1 MYRNFLKQNHYYF
14 FLGLIFIDFLIL
26 TIAEIISSIVFMNRA
41 LNFWLVIKNLIV
53 VSIFIFPLLSY
64 FRVYYPFRRSKFYQ
78 IFKKIL
84 FSHLAF
90 FIIFSTIVYLIS
102 QNTFFTKVKWISI
115 FVVISF
121 FLFIISRIILLVFF
135 RYIRKKSFN
144 TRSILIIGAG
154 EMAERIQL
162 RFLEYLW
169 TGYRVVAFIDHIA
182 KNNSQD
188 NTSRKINGIPVY
200 VMPEN
205 ISQWITDHGIDE
217 IWFALPLNM
226 DLEIKE
232 LLWSL
237 RHKPIPKRYIPDM
250 FALCVL
256 TSSVSEF
263 GDIPILDLEDSKLIG
278 KSILIKD
285 ILDKFFALTIL
296 ILISPLMLLI
306 IIAIKITSK
315 GPVIFKQKRYGI
327 YGNVFNVYK
336 FRSMKIHEDS
346 VFLQQA
352 QKNDSRLTLIGGFLR
367 RTSLDELPQFI
378 NVLQGKMSIVGPRPH
393 AVSHNEYYKDLVTL
407 YMQRHLIKPGIT
419 GLAQVNGSRGET
431 DTIEKMQ
438 RRVDFDLDYIKNWSI
453 FLDLKI
459 IFLTIFK
466 GFLNKNAY

>member
-14 FLGLIFIDFLIL
+14 FLCLIVADLFTITLAEVFSSMFILER
-26 TIAEIISSIVFMNRA
+26 T
-41 LNFWLVIKNLIV
+41 LNLWQVAKNLIV
-53 VSIFIFPLLSY
+53 VAIFLFPILSY
-64 FRVYYPFRRSKFYQ
+64 FGVYSPFRRSNFYQ
-78 IFKKIL
+78 IFRKITL
-84 FSHLAF
+84 AHLSF
-90 FIIFSTIVYLIS
+90 FIVFSTIVYLIS
-102 QNTFFTKVKWISI
+102 QNTFVAKLNWISI

-121 FLFIISRIILLVFF
+121 SLFILSRFCLLTSL
-135 RYIRKKSFN
+135 RYLRKRSFN
-144 TRSILIIGAG
+144 TRSIAIIGTG
-154 EMAERIQL
+154 EIAERIQS

-169 TGYRVVAFIDHIA
+169 TGYRVVAFIEHIPA
-182 KNNSQD
+182 VNQE
-188 NTSRKINGIPVY
+188 SRILDINGVPVY
-200 VMPEN
+200 KKPDD
-205 ISQWITDHGIDE
+205 ISQWVSEHSVDE
-217 IWFALPLNM
+217 IWFALPMSM
-226 DLEIKE
+226 DSDIKE

-237 RHKPIPKRYIPDM
+237 RHKPIPKRYVPDM
-250 FALCVL
+250 FALSVI
-256 TSSVSEF
+256 TSSIGEV
-263 GDIPILDLEDSKLIG
+263 GDIPILDLEDSKIIG
-278 KSILIKD
+278 KSVLIKD
-285 ILDKFFALTIL
+285 ILDKFLALIIL
-296 ILISPLMLLI
+296 MLISPLMIAI
-306 IIAIKITSK
+306 IISIKVTSK

-336 FRSMKIHEDS
+336 FRSMKVHDEKHFIE
-346 VFLQQA
+346 QA

-438 RRVDFDLDYIKNWSI
+438 KRIDFDLDYIKNWSV

-459 IFLTIFK
+459 IFLTVFK